1 MASSTGSF
9 SSTTSL
15 VGRVGWQSLA
25 YQQFGLTADSTAPDH
40 VDRGRQYGAG
50 FGYRV
55 AHTVRFGFD
64 AIYYARTSQ
73 VDSTRNYNGLR
84 YGFSISYGLQ
94 P

>member
-1 MASSTGSF
+1 
-9 SSTTSL
+9 
-15 VGRVGWQSLA
+15 LA
-25 YQQFGLTADSTAPDH
+25 ADIAPTDH
-40 VDRGRQYGAG
+40 VDHGRQYGAG
-50 FGYRV
+50 FGYRL

-73 VDSTRNYNGLR
+73 VDATRNYNGLR